1 MRHGL
6 IYDHTSVS
14 NTSALLLV
22 SLEPRS
28 GVMLQ
33 SRPEILTSLLSL
45 CEARASEVQ
54 EWSVLV
60 CRAKH

>member
-1 MRHGL
+1 MRHSL

-14 NTSALLLV
+14 NIAALLLV

-33 SRPEILTSLLSL
+33 LRPEILTSLLSL

-54 EWSVLV
+54 EWSVPV